1 MSLPIALG
9 CIIAALVVGC
19 ILGGLYRKKV
29 SEREIGSAEEKAKQI
44 INDAYKSAESKRR
57 ETLLE
62 AKEEIHKSR
71 SEYEREVKERRAELQ
86 KQERRLQQKEESL
99 DKKQDAFERKEDEL
113 TKQQGFYDKNPGTDI
128 AVKALSDKK
137 PTINS
142 LGLRIGNF
150 VQIRNIID
158 EELEAVW
165 CSKKTAKQALDAA
178 GERGNAELAR
188 FAKAN
193 KK

>member
-1 MSLPIALG
+1 MKGAPQNTVIG
-9 CIIAALVVGC
+9 GAAIWAMAGHS
-19 ILGGLYRKKV
+19 KD
-29 SEREIGSAEEKAKQI
+29 AEKGAAAFLNYLLKPEVQARFHQLTG
-44 INDAYKSAESKRR
+44 YVPV
-57 ETLLE
+57 TLE
-62 AKEEIHKSR
+62 G
-71 SEYEREVKERRAELQ
+71 Y
-86 KQERRLQQKEESL
+86 
-99 DKKQDAFERKEDEL
+99 EL

-142 LGLRIGNF
+142 LGLRLGNF

-165 CSKKTAKQALDAA
+165 AGKKTAKQALDAA
-178 GERGNAELAR
+178 VERGNAELAR